1 MEIETPRPTTN
12 GRATHATSR
21 SAKIT
26 LVVVLAAA
34 LLGVWCRKLEVQRF
48 RVAGG

>member
-1 MEIETPRPTTN
+1 MPRAVPL
-12 GRATHATSR
+12 
-21 SAKIT
+21 KIT